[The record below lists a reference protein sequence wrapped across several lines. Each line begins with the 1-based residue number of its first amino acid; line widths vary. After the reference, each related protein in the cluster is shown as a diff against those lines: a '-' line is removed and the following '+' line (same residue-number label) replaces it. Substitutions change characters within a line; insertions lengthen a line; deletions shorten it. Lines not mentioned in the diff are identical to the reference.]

1 MSKLLRS
8 MVGEAQY
15 SKWKPLGH
23 RFDYLWW
30 VARGKPVR
38 SPHLLKQMTVA
49 EYGRRYGLRTL
60 VETGTYYGEMVAP
73 MRKHF
78 DRIYSIELEP
88 QLAEISRQRFGGD
101 PSITV
106 LEGDSQVLVPK
117 VVAELKAPAVFWLDA
132 GYYGVHPAQGDLSR
146 LLTELRAILSSPIA
160 GHVVLMDDARC
171 FVGAENKFTAAQ
183 LVAWIEK
190 EFPDRKA
197 EIVRD
202 IFRITRREISPDLLL
217 SNRSVGS

>member
-8 MVGEAQY
+8 IVGEAQY

-30 VARGKPVR
+30 VVRGKPVR

-49 EYGRRYGLRTL
+49 EYGRRHNLRTL

-73 MRKHF
+73 MRTHF
-78 DRIYSIELEP
+78 DRIYSIELDP
-88 QLAEISRQRFGGD
+88 QLAEISRQRFAED
-101 PSITV
+101 ASITV
-106 LEGDSQVLVPK
+106 LEGDSQVLIPQ
-117 VVAELKAPAVFWLDA
+117 VVAKLDAPALFWLDA
-132 GYYGVHPAQGDLSR
+132 GYYGMHPAQGDLTR
-146 LLTELRAILSSPIA
+146 LLSELRAILSTPVA

-190 EFPDRKA
+190 EFPSRKA

-202 IFRITRREISPDLLL
+202 IFRVTPRP
-217 SNRSVGS
+217 VPPQ

>member
-1 MSKLLRS
+1 MSQLLRR

-15 SKWKPLGH
+15 SRWKPLGH

-49 EYGRRYGLRTL
+49 EYGRRYHLRTL

-78 DRIYSIELEP
+78 DRIYSIELDP
-88 QLAEISRQRFGGD
+88 KLAEVSRRRFAGD

-106 LEGDSQVLVPK
+106 LEGDSQVLVPQ
-117 VVAELKAPAVFWLDA
+117 VVAELNAPALFWLDA
-132 GYYGVHPAQGDLSR
+132 GYYPMPPVQGDLSR
-146 LLTELRAILSSPIA
+146 LLSELRAILASPVA

-202 IFRITRREISPDLLL
+202 IFRVTRCEAL
-217 SNRSVGS
+217 SQG